1 MHTERVKNKTVTR
14 AQRGETTRGRILEAA
29 RQRFAADGYERAT
42 IRAIAADA
50 GIDPSLVMRY
60 FGSKQGLFVAAVEID
75 LRLPDVSALPSAEVG
90 EALVDHFV
98 RRWEEDDILLALLR
112 TAATNPSA
120 AERMR
125 SIWSAQPVPTLSAL
139 GGSSAGATPIALIN
153 ALFLGF
159 VYSRFVLELPPLV
172 NMSRPEVVR
181 WLGPVVQRYLF
192 VDP

>member
-1 MHTERVKNKTVTR
+1 MKRTKLTR
-14 AQRGETTRGRILEAA
+14 AQRGEATRARIVDAA

-60 FGSKQGLFVAAVEID
+60 FGNKQGLFVAAAEFD
-75 LRLPDVSALPSAEVG
+75 LRLPDLSRVPRSKVG
-90 EALVDHFV
+90 AALVAHFV
-98 RRWEEDDILLALLR
+98 ERWEADDILLALLR
-112 TAATNPSA
+112 TAATHPGA

-125 SIWSAQPVPTLSAL
+125 TIWSTQPVPAPAVL
-139 GGSSAGATPIALIN
+139 GARPQASATPVALIN

-159 VYSRFVLELPPLV
+159 AYSRYILELQPLV
-172 NMSRPEVVR
+172 SMSRAEIVR

-192 VDP
+192 GKA